1 MLHLQRSNVNSQ
13 DGLFRQSSPPIRCQL
28 DPNYQC
34 VLAKILLV
42 GRRTVWSRKQARRL
56 LPYKK
61 RSMIGPSFLIV
72 AAGHSFR
79 SVMIALSRA

>member
-34 VLAKILLV
+34 ILAKILLV
-42 GRRTVWSRKQARRL
+42 GRRTVGRKQARRL